1 MPRYRGSQNK
11 FGGYRGRPKSTIIL
25 RRMILVLLILL
36 ALLGG
41 LYYWLT
47 THMEY
52 TPDGQVKL
60 DLSWLQPGSGP
71 AESEPPAAPTATPDS
86 AETPPPPTETPEPIT
101 PANGPVRAVEV
112 TVDEVLAGTAAAKM
126 EAAGGNALL
135 LTMKDEN
142 GRLYYASHL
151 EVSQELLAVAEK
163 RKPREDYA
171 ADPAINAALQ
181 QLDSQGIY
189 LVARVEC
196 FRDEIMPYY
205 DMAAALKTNSGYRWT
220 DPDKLHWVDPTSEIV
235 RNYLQGVARELASL
249 GFDELV
255 LTGAAYPTE
264 GNLHYI
270 KVGSSYPKNEE
281 NGLTMVLD
289 QFLESMAVALSDLPV
304 KLSVETEEG
313 VLLNGAN
320 EKSGQT
326 AAMLASHAWRVWVR
340 AGEAGA
346 ADLSQGLAGM
356 TQPGQGVVLM
366 SAMAPLA
373 APEDQSWAQAGA

>member
-1 MPRYRGSQNK
+1 MPRYRGSQNNY
-11 FGGYRGRPKSTIIL
+11 GGYRGRPRSTIIL
-25 RRMILVLLILL
+25 RRVILVLLVLL

-41 LYYWLT
+41 LYFWLT

-52 TPDGQVKL
+52 TPDGQIKL
-60 DLSWLQPGSGP
+60 DLSWIQPAGAP
-71 AESEPPAAPTATPDS
+71 AESEPPASPVATPEPT
-86 AETPPPPTETPEPIT
+86 ETPPPPTETPEPVT
-101 PANGPVRAVEV
+101 AANGPVRAVEV
-112 TVDEVLAGTAAAKM
+112 TVEEVLSGTAVAKM

-135 LTMKDEN
+135 MTMKDRN

-151 EVSQELLAVAEK
+151 ELSQELLAVAEK

-171 ADPAINAALQ
+171 ADPAINAALER
-181 QLDSQGIY
+181 LAGQGVY

-196 FRDEIMPYY
+196 FRDEILPYY
-205 DMAAALKTNSGYRWT
+205 DIAAALKTNSGYRWT
-220 DPDKLHWVDPTSEIV
+220 DPDDLHWADPTSEIT
-235 RNYLQGVARELASL
+235 RGYLQGVARELAGL
-249 GFDELV
+249 GFREIV

-270 KVGSSYPKNEE
+270 KAGPSYPKNQE
-281 NGLTMVLD
+281 NGLTQVLD
-289 QFLESMAVALSDLPV
+289 QFLESMALALADLPV
-304 KLSVETEEG
+304 KLSVETEES
-313 VLLNGAN
+313 VLLTGVN

-326 AAMLASHAWRVWVR
+326 AVMLASHAWRVWVR

-346 ADLSQGLAGM
+346 TDLSQNLAGL

-373 APEDQSWAQAGA
+373 APEDQSWAQVGS

>member
-1 MPRYRGSQNK
+1 MPRYHGSQKNY
-11 FGGYRGRPKSTIIL
+11 GGYRGRPRSTIIL
-25 RRMILVLLILL
+25 RRIILVLLVLL

-60 DLSWLQPGSGP
+60 DLSWLPSSGAP
-71 AESEPPAAPTATPDS
+71 EESEPPALPTSTPEPS
-86 AETPPPPTETPEPIT
+86 ETLPPPVETPEPIT

-112 TVDEVLAGTAAAKM
+112 TTDELLAGTAAARM

-135 LTMKDEN
+135 LTMKDES

-151 EVSQELLAVAEK
+151 ELSQELLAVAEK
-163 RKPREDYA
+163 RKPREEYA
-171 ADPAINAALQ
+171 ADPAVNAAIQ
-181 QLDSQGIY
+181 QLDAQGVY

-196 FRDEIMPYY
+196 FRDEILPYY
-205 DMAAALKTNSGYRWT
+205 DIAAALKTNSGYRWT
-220 DPDKLHWVDPTSEIV
+220 DPDKLHWVDPTSGIV
-235 RNYLQGVARELASL
+235 LNYLQSVVRELAGL
-249 GFDELV
+249 GFDEIV
-255 LTGAAYPTE
+255 LTSAAYPTE

-270 KVGSSYPKNEE
+270 KAGPSYPKNQE
-281 NGLTMVLD
+281 NGLTLVLD
-289 QFLESMAVALSDLPV
+289 QFLESMALSLADLPV
-304 KLSVETEEG
+304 KLSVETEED
-313 VLLNGAN
+313 VLLNGSN

-326 AAMLASHAWRVWVR
+326 AVMLASHAWRVWVR

-373 APEDQSWAQAGA
+373 APEEQSWAQAA